1 MPPPSTTATARVTVT
16 SGLYR
21 RVSWS
26 GYRPFQ
32 WSREYPEETSCLAGR
47 ETMRMTAEELTANR
61 HAAGP
66 VVRLAIACRIAPV
79 AMAAISVGFA
89 VIAAVWLSLGTARAD
104 GVALVA
110 AIAVFAAGHT
120 GRVLAGP
127 VPGRPAPAGRAAA
140 PAVEWGLTACGV
152 LAEVVIYAGIAA
164 SVSLHPASASRAG
177 PAGNAL
183 GSTFVARL
191 GGTGTTGV
199 WQLATI
205 AVIIA
210 VLLPVVD
217 VSLHG
222 LAGEGSR
229 LRAFGQP
236 GDVRLPLAGAVVLLA
251 GARAALV
258 VLLVLGV
265 AALGATIID
274 GTMPGRQRGEV
285 RAYRGD
291 GWLSVWIGGFVRGR
305 LPPIPPLFVGLLVT
319 GMLVALGL
327 RNLPGALILTPV
339 EAMLLAALGSW
350 HPHDGRRDWL
360 VPPLLQA
367 AEYVF
372 LAEVGFADGLW
383 PPLTFA
389 LVAAAGFR
397 HLDLAYRVRGGLAS
411 GVDRRGLG
419 WEGRMIVAGIAA
431 AAGIQAVVYPALTV
445 YLWWLNA
452 RDWAI
457 GWSGG
462 HAAIDR

>member
-1 MPPPSTTATARVTVT
+1 
-16 SGLYR
+16 
-21 RVSWS
+21 
-26 GYRPFQ
+26 
-32 WSREYPEETSCLAGR
+32 
-47 ETMRMTAEELTANR
+47 MRMTAEELTASR
-61 HAAGP
+61 RAAGP
-66 VVRLAIACRIAPV
+66 VVRLAIACRMAPV

-89 VIAAVWLSLGTARAD
+89 VIAAVWLSLGTSRAD

-110 AIAVFAAGHT
+110 AVAVFVVGHT
-120 GRVLAGP
+120 GRVLAVPG
-127 VPGRPAPAGRAAA
+127 PGRPAPAGQAAA
-140 PAVEWGLTACGV
+140 PVAEWGLTACGV
-152 LAEVVIYAGIAA
+152 LAEVVICAGIAA
-164 SVSLHPASASRAG
+164 SASLHPAAASQAG
-177 PAGNAL
+177 PAGGAL
-183 GSTFVARL
+183 AATFVARL
-191 GGTGTTGV
+191 GGTGATGA

-210 VLLPVVD
+210 VLLPVAD

-222 LAGEGSR
+222 VAGQGSLPR
-229 LRAFGQP
+229 VFGLP

-265 AALGATIID
+265 AALGATIIGATIMD
-274 GTMPGRQRGEV
+274 GTVTGAALPGRQRGEI

-291 GWLSVWIGGFVRGR
+291 GRLSVWIGGFVRGR

-327 RNLPGALILTPV
+327 RNLPGALILTPA
-339 EAMLLAALGSW
+339 EAMLLAAFGSW

-397 HLDLAYRVRGGLAS
+397 HLDLVYRVRGGLAS
-411 GVDRRGLG
+411 GVDRCGLG
-419 WEGRMIVAGIAA
+419 WEGRMIVAGVAA
-431 AAGIQAVVYPALTV
+431 AAGIAAVVYPALTV
-445 YLWWLNA
+445 YLCWLNA
-452 RDWAI
+452 RDWAV

-462 HAAIDR
+462 HWAGRHRGGALTAGSNDRRQ